1 MKTLFALALGLL
13 VGAGPAAAQ
22 PAASS
27 ANPGRTVKTAA
38 EDAVLPAAK
47 GPAVLAYTGV
57 LELQRKGSSAV
68 EIVKKAPL
76 RIGEGDRLATADGE
90 ARIRT
95 IDGSQVHLE
104 AGTQITIGEQK
115 SDMIIVRVLAGKVW
129 AKVVKLKSRRF
140 EVRSDAAVA
149 SVRGTE
155 FSMAVLGPRSA
166 VTEVQEGLVS
176 VRALLNDR
184 PVGAERM
191 VGAGQ
196 SVKVLGGK
204 IGLAE
209 TLQGMIINSPNAEGR
224 VAANAA
230 AAQSGRLA
238 SSPAELRATFS
249 REVGQQLGREAVQR
263 AAAGAS
269 AAPQSAESASRLTA
283 AASETREVSVE
294 AKGGAVFQ
302 GTGVM
307 GPTGGG
313 AERTTSG
320 TLGFAETIITADD
333 TNSKTGTAD
342 PGQSISVTDPAIA
355 NVCPTCPRMR

>member
-22 PAASS
+22 PAASLRPQKAPS
-27 ANPGRTVKTAA
+27 VLGYSGR
-38 EDAVLPAAK
+38 
-47 GPAVLAYTGV
+47 

-68 EIVKKAPL
+68 EVVTKAPL
-76 RIGEGDRLATADGE
+76 LVQEGDRLATADGE

-95 IDGSQVHLE
+95 IDGSLVHLE

-115 SDMIIVRVLAGKVW
+115 PDMIIVRVLAGKVW

-209 TLQGMIINSPNAEGR
+209 TVQGMINLQGPNVEQR
-224 VAANAA
+224 IAANS
-230 AAQSGRLA
+230 QLSRLG
-238 SSPAELRATFS
+238 SSPAEIRATLA
-249 REVGQQLGREAVQR
+249 REVGHQLSGEALQR

-269 AAPQSAESASRLTA
+269 ASSQSEASARLQMAAIGAQTESVKPVDAKVSEAGVPVMLQSVSPTYTFSKLDDTGGVLGAPTGIATVDSDKSAST
-283 AASETREVSVE
+283 SINTSYTSYNEITSPSSPS
-294 AKGGAVFQ
+294 GGS
-302 GTGVM
+302 
-307 GPTGGG
+307 
-313 AERTTSG
+313 TTSK
-320 TLGFAETIITADD
+320 LP
-333 TNSKTGTAD
+333 KM
-342 PGQSISVTDPAIA
+342 P
-355 NVCPTCPRMR
+355 